1 MSSGSKSAVSVG
13 IIPAAGS
20 GDRLGAGKPKALV
33 RVGRRTLIERAAQK
47 LSKVVDEII
56 IAAPTG
62 YEAKI
67 ARVLMKLPVPVRV
80 VTGGATRAESV
91 RLAISRLDPEV
102 RFVLIHDAARAFA
115 PTSLHKR
122 VLAAL
127 VDGAEAVVPGLSV
140 VDTIK
145 VVDDREQVTGTLQ
158 RADLRAI
165 QTPQGFSR
173 ALIERAHSAAIERG
187 LFSTDDAAL
196 VEALGVKVVVV
207 EGDARAYKI
216 TTPDDLR
223 HARNNRR
230 GSNGL

>member
-1 MSSGSKSAVSVG
+1 MSSESSSAVG

-33 RVGRRTLIERAAQK
+33 KVGRRTLIERAARK
-47 LSKVVDEII
+47 LSRVVDEII
-56 IAAPTG
+56 VAAPAG

-67 ARVLMKLPVPVRV
+67 ARALMKLPVPVSV

-91 RLAISRLDPEV
+91 WLAISRLDPDV

-127 VDGAEAVVPGLSV
+127 KDGAEAVVPGLPV

-173 ALIERAHSAAIERG
+173 ALIERAHGSAIERG
-187 LFSTDDAAL
+187 LFGTDDAAL

-216 TTPDDLR
+216 TTPHDLH